1 MNYYISDLHLGQEN
15 IMHLEGR
22 PFPDVEAMDGR
33 MIENW
38 NSRVGDDDWVYI
50 LGDFI
55 WLDEEY
61 WADYLR
67 KLHGHKVLIKGNHDP
82 EYFSS
87 ATAAF
92 FDEITDFKEVEDGG
106 RLVIMCHYPMPFHK
120 QDYRENIWMLYGH
133 VHDTREYGFMK
144 RLRAEL
150 KATRVNPWRALGNF
164 VNVGCMMPW
173 MDYTPRTLDEIIK
186 NNT

>member
-1 MNYYISDLHLGQEN
+1 MNYYISDLHLGQNN

-22 PFPDVEAMDGR
+22 PFRDVTEMDER

-38 NSRVGDDDWVYI
+38 KSRVTEDDTVYI
-50 LGDFI
+50 IGDFI
-55 WLDEEY
+55 WLEDEH
-61 WADYLR
+61 WPGYLR
-67 KLHGHKVLIKGNHDP
+67 RLKGKKVLIKGNHDP
-82 EYFSS
+82 ESIS
-87 ATAAF
+87 AETAAF
-92 FDEITDFKEVEDGG
+92 FEEITDFKEINDGE

-120 QDYRENIWMLYGH
+120 TDYKPNIWMLYGH
-133 VHDTREYGFMK
+133 VHNTREYAYLK

-150 KATRVNPWRALGNF
+150 KATVINPWRAIGNF

-186 NNT
+186 NNG